1 MRTPNDMNTLGKIMR
16 QIRNTL
22 RRSLLASASGVL
34 LAATWWSAASAT
46 TIDFSAEADT
56 TNPVSTASTTFGD
69 VTLSAITNLPNGG
82 FDLMGGKA
90 GVVYFDNGKGVG
102 VKDSKNNKGKLKG
115 IGKKEISGGGGDKF
129 EALKFTFSS
138 AVDPSTLSFTL
149 GKYKCKS
156 GPPCAY
162 TEDKIAVVVDFEGGG
177 SQDIAELAVEAIF
190 PTDTKNFD
198 LPVIDF
204 SLLTLTDPNYDI
216 TMVTI
221 KALDGKFFV
230 KDVTFY
236 PGIGIAGGG
245 TSVPEPA
252 TVVLFATGLFGL
264 GYRQRLN
271 RRNER

>member
-1 MRTPNDMNTLGKIMR
+1 MTNPISKTQHNGVKS
-16 QIRNTL
+16 L
-22 RRSLLASASGVL
+22 RRSLLATASGL
-34 LAATWWSAASAT
+34 MLAMTWWSAASAT
-46 TIDFSAEADT
+46 TIDFTTQPDT
-56 TNPVSTASTTFGD
+56 TNPVTLGD
-69 VTLSAITNLPNGG
+69 VTIGGVTLSPFTNITDNAFELTGG
-82 FDLMGGKA
+82 IA
-90 GVVYFDNGKGVG
+90 GVVFFNDKGVG
-102 VKDSKNNKGKLKG
+102 VTNSKSDKKNNTLLKSDG
-115 IGKKEISGGGGDKF
+115 SKELSGGGDKF

-162 TEDKIAVVVDFEGGG
+162 TEDTIAVVVDFEGGG

-204 SLLTLTDPNYDI
+204 SLLTLTDPSDI

-221 KALDGKFFV
+221 KALDGKFN
-230 KDVTFY
+230 VTELSFDL
-236 PGIGIAGGG
+236 GISTAG
-245 TSVPEPA
+245 TLVSEPA
-252 TVVLFATGLFGL
+252 TLALFATGLFGL

-271 RRNER
+271 RRNKR